1 MTKSNQTY
9 LIIEDHQMLAS
20 LIEKQLHTF
29 ENVGEVLQV
38 KSGAEALKSFK
49 SNYVDFVL
57 LDLFLPDMDGMTLI
71 PKFKEINGSTK
82 IIVIS
87 AETHVTIVKKVV
99 KLGIDAYV
107 SKMNNE
113 NELLNAINSVKE
125 GKRFI
130 SDNILE
136 LLINED
142 EIIKS
147 DDTSIE
153 KKFLTKRE
161 IEVLEYIADEMT
173 SKQIADLLVIS
184 RHTVETH
191 KRRMMQ
197 KLKVTNTA
205 GLIKVAYEKKLLK
218 QEN

>member
-218 QEN
+218 QDN

>member
-71 PKFKEINGSTK
+71 PKFKEINGRTK

-99 KLGIDAYV
+99 KLGIDAFV

-218 QEN
+218 QDN